1 MTTHHLAFIFFA
13 GFLFCS
19 QPGCKS
25 QPKEQ
30 PIGSV
35 IFADT
40 TVMRNSLEKIRL
52 GDSRYTKALQAL
64 RDEADAVFS
73 ERPLSVMTKT
83 QTPPS
88 GDKHDYM
95 SQGPY
100 WWPDPLKPDGLP
112 YIRRDGE
119 VNPEAAGFSDHKSM
133 SKLFQRADILGK
145 AWYFTGEVQYAAKA
159 AEIIRGWFL
168 DESTRMN
175 PHLNYGQAIP
185 GINEGRGI
193 GIIETRGITKV
204 LDAIALIKSSG
215 QWSEEDEA
223 GMQVWC
229 REYLDW
235 LRTSQ
240 HGKEE
245 SVHPNNH
252 GTWYDVQTSALAIYT
267 GQPEIARELAE
278 LAKVRRLEAHIAAG
292 GSQPEE
298 LARTKAWS
306 YSCMNLWGLMQLARV
321 AEAVDVDLWFY
332 PEVGSSLLP
341 KALDYLM
348 PYVEAPATWPHQQI
362 TEFRPEALLPQLRQA
377 SAIYLDS
384 IYGAAAEALGGRLVD
399 DYGVL
404 WE

>member
-1 MTTHHLAFIFFA
+1 MNTHHLRVILFA
-13 GFLFCS
+13 GFLFLYL
-19 QPGCKS
+19 PGCKDRPKH
-25 QPKEQ
+25 QPVE
-30 PIGSV
+30 GV
-35 IFADT
+35 LLADT
-40 TVMRNSLEKIRL
+40 AVMRSSLEKIRL
-52 GDSRYTKALQAL
+52 GDSLYTKALQTL
-64 RDEADAVFS
+64 KDEADAVFS

-100 WWPDPLKPDGLP
+100 WWPDPSKRDGLP

-119 VNPEAAGFSDHKSM
+119 VNPEAAGFSDHKNM
-133 SKLFQRADILGK
+133 SKLFQRADVLSK
-145 AWYFTGEVQYAAKA
+145 AWYFTREVQYAAKA

-185 GINEGRGI
+185 GISEGRGI

-215 QWSEEDEA
+215 QWREEDEA
-223 GMQVWC
+223 GMQAWC
-229 REYLDW
+229 REYLNW

-240 HGKEE
+240 YGKEE

-252 GTWYDVQTSALAIYT
+252 GTWYDVQTAVLAIYT
-267 GQPEIARELAE
+267 GQPEIARELVE
-278 LAKVRRLEAHIAAG
+278 LAKVRRLEAHIAAD

-298 LARTKAWS
+298 LARTRSWS

-321 AEAVDVDLWFY
+321 AEAVGVNLWFY
-332 PEVGSSLLP
+332 PEGGRSLLAT
-341 KALDYLM
+341 ALDYLL
-348 PYVEAPATWPHQQI
+348 PYTTAPETWPHQQI
-362 TEFRPEALLPQLRQA
+362 TEFRPEALLPHLRLA
-377 SAIYLDS
+377 ARKYPDSFYGVVGADLSTGSESAI
-384 IYGAAAEALGGRLVD
+384 
-399 DYGVL
+399 L